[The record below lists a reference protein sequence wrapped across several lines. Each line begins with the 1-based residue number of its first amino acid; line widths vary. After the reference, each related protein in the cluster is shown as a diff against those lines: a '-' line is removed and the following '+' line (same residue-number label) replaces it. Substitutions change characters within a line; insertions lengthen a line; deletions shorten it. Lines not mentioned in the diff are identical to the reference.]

1 MTKLIL
7 FKSVLMCALSY
18 IIMLVLQYKKTQV
31 SHPYTPTGK
40 IIHREMYELAAA
52 PVTTRLQTERVGVR
66 IPTAG
71 TDVHFPQNDHNSSG
85 GHPVSFLMHTGVPS
99 WG

>member
-1 MTKLIL
+1 
-7 FKSVLMCALSY
+7 MCALSY
-18 IIMLVLQYKKTQV
+18 IILLLLQYKKKQKTKFHIHTHQQV
-31 SHPYTPTGK
+31 K
-40 IIHREMYELAAA
+40 MYELAAA

-71 TDVHFPQNDHNSSG
+71 TDVHFPKNVHYSSG
-85 GHPVSFLMHTGVPS
+85 GQPLSFLMHTGVPS